1 MELYLSRL
9 YLNHRSRAVMKDVA
23 DPRMLHKTISGCF
36 PAIEGQEGRPQHE
49 RETPRSAFNILHRLE
64 RRPDGFVLYVQSTA
78 EPDWS
83 RLTPGYANRIDLK
96 PINGAYSNIANGT
109 RLVFRLAANPTKR
122 AGKNDVGDDRFRDEK
137 RRRIDIR
144 DEEGRIRWLERKGAE
159 CGFSLCRVSTRN
171 EVASVDAVPQPAVK
185 FKHDAGRVT
194 LGSTVFDG
202 VLTVTDADAFRATLV
217 KGIGTGKA
225 YGFGLMSVAPT
236 R

>member
-9 YLNHRSRAVMKDVA
+9 FLNHRSRAVMKDVA

-36 PAIEGQEGRPQHE
+36 PPIEGREGKPPDE
-49 RETPRSAFNILHRLE
+49 RETPRNAFSVLHRLE
-64 RRPDGFVLYVQSTA
+64 PRRDGFVLYVQSIA

-83 RLTPGYANRIDLK
+83 KLTPGYANRIEVK
-96 PINGAYSNIANGT
+96 PINGLYSQIRNGS
-109 RLVFRLAANPTKR
+109 RLIFRLAANPTKR
-122 AGKNDVGDDRFRDEK
+122 AGKNDQGHARFQDEK

-159 CGFSLCRVSTRN
+159 CGFSLCRVTARN
-171 EVASVDAVPQPAVK
+171 EIRAVDAKPRPAVK

-194 LGSTVFDG
+194 LGSAVFDG
-202 VLTVTDADAFRATLV
+202 VLEVTDADAFRAALAR
-217 KGIGTGKA
+217 GIGTGKA
-225 YGFGLMSVAPT
+225 YGFGLMSVAPA

>member
-9 YLNHRSRAVMKDVA
+9 YLNHRSRAVMKDVS
-23 DPRMLHKTISGCF
+23 DPRMLHRTISGCF
-36 PAIEGQEGRPQHE
+36 PAIEGQEDRPQHE

-64 RRPDGFVLYVQSTA
+64 RRRDGFVLYVQSTA
-78 EPDWS
+78 QPDWS
-83 RLTPGYANRIDLK
+83 LLTPGYANRIDLK

-122 AGKNDVGDDRFRDEK
+122 AGKKDEGQEKFRDEK

-144 DEEGRIRWLERKGAE
+144 DDEGRIRWLERKGAD
-159 CGFSLCRVSTRN
+159 CGFSLCRVTARN
-171 EVASVDAVPQPAVK
+171 DVAAVDAIPRPAVR
-185 FKHDAGRVT
+185 FRHDTGRVT
-194 LGSTVFDG
+194 LGSAIFDG
-202 VLTVTDADAFRATLV
+202 VLEVTDADAFRSALA

-225 YGFGLMSVAPT
+225 YGFGLISVAPA

>member
-36 PAIEGQEGRPQHE
+36 PAIEGQQDRSQHE
-49 RETPRSAFNILHRLE
+49 RETPRNAFSILHRLE
-64 RRPDGFVLYVQSTA
+64 RGPVCFVLYVQSTA
-78 EPDWS
+78 KPEWS
-83 RLTPGYANRIDLK
+83 RLTPGYADSLGVK
-96 PINGAYSNIANGT
+96 SVNGLYSNIANGM

-122 AGKNDVGDDRFRDEK
+122 AGKTDTGNAKYRDNK

-159 CGFSLCRVSTRN
+159 CGFSLCRVSTKP
-171 EVASVDAVPQPAVK
+171 EVTSVDAVPRPAVT
-185 FKHDAGRVT
+185 FRHDAGRVT
-194 LGSTVFDG
+194 LGSAVFDG
-202 VLTVTDADAFRATLV
+202 VLEVTDADAFRQAV
-217 KGIGTGKA
+217 INGIGTGKA
-225 YGFGLMSVAPT
+225 YGFGLMSIAPA